1 MRRQP
6 LGLLGRNLRGNPDQA
21 LAQILATVQLRD
33 RTRGLLDSVQ
43 DVLPVAD
50 LPVAHPVLEF
60 VQCPGIALD
69 MVEDEKALHS
79 RALDEKMTFDP
90 RSFRWRVPARDG
102 RRAADHHPCT
112 DRETSHD
119 GVGDR
124 AGCVVEVDID
134 AVRTGDIKR
143 RLKTASLV
151 VHRSVVAELLAAYP
165 HFVRPA
171 GDADGTAPLDLGD
184 LAGA

>member
-33 RTRGLLDSVQ
+33 RTRGLLDSIQ
-43 DVLPVAD
+43 DVLPIAD

-60 VQCPGIALD
+60 LQCLGIALN
-69 MVEDEKALHS
+69 MVEDDKTLHP

-90 RSFRWRVPARDG
+90 RSFRRRVPARDG
-102 RRAADHHPCT
+102 RRTADHHPCT

-119 GVGDR
+119 GIADR
-124 AGCVVEVDID
+124 AGCVVKVDID
-134 AVRTGDIKR
+134 ALRTGNVKR
-143 RLKTASLV
+143 RLKIASLV
-151 VHRSVVAELLAAYP
+151 VHRKVVAELLAAYT
-165 HFVRPA
+165 HFVRPT
-171 GDADGTAPLDLGD
+171 GDADATAPPDLGD
-184 LAGA
+184 LTDA